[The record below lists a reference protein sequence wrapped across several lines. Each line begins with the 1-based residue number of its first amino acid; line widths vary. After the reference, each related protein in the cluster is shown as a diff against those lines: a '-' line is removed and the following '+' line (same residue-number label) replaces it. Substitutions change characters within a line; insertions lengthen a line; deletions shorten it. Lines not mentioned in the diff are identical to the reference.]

1 MRITT
6 VAIAVALAVCSVARA
21 EKPGSMAIT
30 TEQVDT
36 SSSGWE
42 KDLKSKS
49 VSTLTG
55 SNDQWQMFFVAFL
68 SKSPGSAQVNL
79 VFYDE
84 AEKKHEPTNAFPIT
98 TQPSAKILVS
108 NVTFNAEQGFK
119 PGHTYKVMVTRLI
132 GGKEVSYAG
141 SKVTLK

>member
-6 VAIAVALAVCSVARA
+6 VAVALALALPGIASAQASGSIAISA
-21 EKPGSMAIT
+21 EQP
-30 TEQVDT
+30 DT
-36 SSSGWE
+36 SSAGWE
-42 KDLKSKS
+42 KTIKKNST
-49 VSTLTG
+49 STLKG
-55 SNDQWQMFFVAFL
+55 ANDQWQMFFVAFL
-68 SKSPGSAQVNL
+68 NKAAGSKEVNI

-119 PGHTYKVMVTRLI
+119 AGHTYKVMVTRLI
-132 GGKEVSYAG
+132 GGHEVQYAG